1 MTNAYSRHKRRW
13 QQKGGIDSDIYLNQ
27 ATETFEEL
35 VDDNLNPTTHTVEYT
50 RPFEFD
56 INNKYEANIVI
67 SDVTRNANDKYDTKL
82 LHVRN
87 DSDIDSSSYI
97 WWNDDV
103 WIVSNEE
110 NNSVLTH
117 RTYNLK
123 RCSEEVRIL
132 IDGDLFSYPI
142 ALTNLTIYSD
152 GLKEN
157 LNITTS
163 SVKYSVLLPS
173 NDITDMVE
181 IETRFLINGKAFK
194 VTMVDN
200 FTNKNVHTLTMI
212 EVSLNSLDDVEN
224 NVAWNKNS
232 AIEEITDYN
241 EILGKDIIH
250 LGETLEL
257 TCTDAYTWNIIDES
271 KCVREIVPNSGK
283 CLISCKSNNN
293 LINEKIIVQ
302 AINVG
307 GAIIR
312 EKEITVRGLF

>member
-13 QQKGGIDSDIYLNQ
+13 QQKGGVDSDIYLNQ

-97 WWNDDV
+97 WWNNDV

-123 RCSEEVRIL
+123 KCSEEIKIL
-132 IDGDLFSYPI
+132 IDGDLFTYPI

-163 SVKYSVLLPS
+163 SVKYSILLPS

-200 FTNKNVHTLTMI
+200 FTNKNVHTLTVI

-224 NVAWNKNS
+224 NVAWNSNS

-241 EILGKDIIH
+241 EILGSDIIH

-271 KCVREIVPNSGK
+271 ECVREIVPNSGR

-312 EKEITVRGLF
+312 EKEIIVRGLF